1 MNHKYSFSFSNSMNY
16 SSPALQIQN
25 SMGYTNPTIIY
36 SEEHHSQPL
45 PNTRMSN
52 PGVGNDINNMGQSGE
67 NDIVAS
73 GGHFSLSRPRGRPR
87 GSKNKAKENTIEM
100 TSEMKSIVLE
110 IPPGKD
116 VIEWL
121 KQFAHSTNIFMNV
134 LGGSGMVTD
143 ASISLI
149 SSVHPTIFSERL
161 CLLSLTGPV
170 GKISPSEPSGS
181 CTLNAIFARTNGDV
195 IGGTLWRL
203 VTFGTMHVTALISKI
218 PDVLVVCHAN
228 IA

>member
-16 SSPALQIQN
+16 SSPALQIPN
-25 SMGYTNPTIIY
+25 SMGYTNPTIIN

-52 PGVGNDINNMGQSGE
+52 PGVG
-67 NDIVAS
+67 
-73 GGHFSLSRPRGRPR
+73 HGRPR

-121 KQFAHSTNIFMNV
+121 KQFAHSRNIFMNV
-134 LGGSGMVTD
+134 LGGSGMITD

-203 VTFGTMHVTALISKI
+203 VTFGTMHVTALISKN

>member
-1 MNHKYSFSFSNSMNY
+1 MNY
-16 SSPALQIQN
+16 SSPALQIPN
-25 SMGYTNPTIIY
+25 SMGYTNPTIIN

-73 GGHFSLSRPRGRPR
+73 GGHFSFSTPRGRPR

-100 TSEMKSIVLE
+100 TSEMKSIVLKSRL
-110 IPPGKD
+110 GKMSLNG
-116 VIEWL
+116 L
-121 KQFAHSTNIFMNV
+121 KQFAHSRNIFMNV
-134 LGGSGMVTD
+134 LGGSGMITD
-143 ASISLI
+143 ASIRPHLI
-149 SSVHPTIFSERL
+149 STSNNISERL

-181 CTLNAIFARTNGDV
+181 CTFERYI
-195 IGGTLWRL
+195 
-203 VTFGTMHVTALISKI
+203 
-218 PDVLVVCHAN
+218 C
-228 IA
+228 